1 MTAFDK
7 AFEEVSKLAAKFGD
21 NYPYYSRPEYQEA
34 EVRKDFIDKFFTAL
48 GWDVNHDHQHNPYEQ
63 EVRVEK
69 AQRQQQSKAQKRAD
83 YAFYTAPNFKDV
95 KFFTEAKKPAVE
107 LKHPDNYFQT
117 IRYGW
122 NANTPVAVLT
132 DFEQFH
138 IIDCRYKPD
147 IRYVF
152 NGQHKEYRYTDY
164 ADKEKFAEIYWLFSR
179 EAVLNNSL
187 QKYTETLSKPKG
199 KKASPKGGGLVGA
212 AIDDSFLEYID
223 NIREELAKAFKKN
236 DESLGSEA
244 LTEAVTRTVDR
255 LVFIRF
261 LEDKLIEPN
270 NHVSEWRSWN
280 DFIADCRKLDV
291 KYNGV
296 VFKEH
301 MLLDKK
307 GFAGAEEKM
316 FLDICSDISNLNS
329 PYDFNYIP
337 IHILGSIY
345 ERFLGKVVVAT
356 DKRARIEEKPEVR
369 KAGGVYYTPKYIVD
383 YIVANTVGKIIEGK
397 TPKQIDELRFADIAC
412 GSGSFLIGV
421 YDCLLDYH
429 KKYYTEKLKGKTE
442 LDGRSEDFGNVEY
455 RDGQWALTL
464 KRKQEILLNN
474 IYGVDIDRQAV
485 EVTQLS
491 LFLKM
496 LEDETLTS
504 TQVRQGALF
513 SKVLP
518 DLSKNIVCGN
528 SLIGFDIMEG
538 QLFEND
544 ELKKLNPM
552 DYETA
557 FPSIMRNGGFDAIV
571 GNPPYV
577 RIQGLEEFSVEYYK
591 KKYNSATKGN
601 FDIYVLFDE
610 KALSLLKEK
619 GVLGYIQPHKFFQAD
634 FGVGIRSYLS
644 KSKNIESII
653 SFGHNQ
659 IFSGATTYT
668 CLFFLKKSR
677 IEKIKYAVI
686 DNIDEWQN
694 GFVSNYIEIDHP
706 KDEKKWN
713 FSNDNVREL
722 MEKIKQ
728 PQTLGDITTKI
739 FVGLQTSSDKIYV
752 LNIVEEKDETFIC
765 FSKSLN
771 KEIEIEKGLVKRFL
785 MGKDVKRYEQPK
797 ANNVV
802 IFPYL
807 ITSAKAELMT
817 KEYLER
823 KFPLG
828 WRYIL
833 DNKKELEGRE
843 SGKMKHSKFYA
854 YIYPK
859 NLADF
864 ERIKISTPDIADFPK
879 FTIDNENLYHTTTI
893 YSFIFKEEIKHSH
906 FYFLGIFNS
915 KLTWWFLSNTGNV
928 LRGGFFRFK
937 TEYLKPFPV
946 KLVKSKEEQLAY
958 DQIVILVTQM
968 LEAKKQLAA
977 AQTEGD
983 KNFLENKCASLD
995 RQIDNLVYKLY
1006 DLTDEEIKIVENSN
1020 K

>member
-7 AFEEVSKLAAKFGD
+7 AFEEVSQLAKKFGE
-21 NYPYYSRPEYQEA
+21 NYSYYARPEYQEA
-34 EVRKDFIDKFFTAL
+34 EVRKDFIDKFFIAL

-83 YAFYTAPNFKDV
+83 YAFYSAPNFKDV

-152 NGQHKEYRYTDY
+152 NGQHKEYRFTEYN
-164 ADKEKFAEIYWLFSR
+164 DKEKFAEIYWLFSR

-199 KKASPKGGGLVGA
+199 KKVSPKGGGLVGA

-244 LTEAVTRTVDR
+244 LTEAVTRSVDR

-316 FLDICSDISNLNS
+316 FLDICSDISNFNS

-356 DKRARIEEKPEVR
+356 DKRVRIEEKPEVR

-383 YIVANTVGKIIEGK
+383 YIVANTAGKLIEGK
-397 TPKQIDELRFADIAC
+397 TSKQIDELRFADIAC

-455 RDGQWALTL
+455 RDGQWTLTL

-504 TQVRQGALF
+504 TQVRQGSLF

-518 DLSKNIVCGN
+518 DLSKNIICGN

-557 FPSIMRNGGFDAIV
+557 FPSIMRKGGFDAIV

-577 RIQGLEEFSVEYYK
+577 RQESLGDQKNYFQ
-591 KKYNSATKGN
+591 KKYKVYHGMADLYTY
-601 FDIYVLFDE
+601 FF
-610 KALSLLKEK
+610 EK
-619 GVLGYIQPHKFFQAD
+619 GITLLNENGLFGIIVGSKWMRAKYGEPLRKWMKLQNIIKLID
-634 FGVGIRSYLS
+634 FGDLS
-644 KSKNIESII
+644 VFK
-653 SFGHNQ
+653 
-659 IFSGATTYT
+659 GATTYT
-668 CLFFLKKSR
+668 CIPIVSPKSNAKQASHTLVYAANIKTLDFKSLSDYIKENEFKLSTQNLDDSSWILGSEVEKRILLSLRQKGISLKEYVNGKIYRGIVTGFNEAFVISEQIKDELISKDQKS
-677 IEKIKYAVI
+677 
-686 DNIDEWQN
+686 
-694 GFVSNYIEIDHP
+694 IEI
-706 KDEKKWN
+706 
-713 FSNDNVREL
+713 
-722 MEKIKQ
+722 IK
-728 PQTLGDITTKI
+728 PYLA
-739 FVGLQTSSDKIYV
+739 
-752 LNIVEEKDETFIC
+752 
-765 FSKSLN
+765 
-771 KEIEIEKGLVKRFL
+771 
-785 MGKDVKRYEQPK
+785 GKDIKRYEQPISNK
-797 ANNVV
+797 FLIFTRRGIDIDTYPAIKQHLLQYKTQLTPKPKDWKGAEWNGRKPGLYKWFEIQDSIEYWPSFEKNKILWPGISADVTSFALDKNNYYGNDNNQL
-802 IFPYL
+802 IESDDLYL
-807 ITSAKAELMT
+807 
-817 KEYLER
+817 
-823 KFPLG
+823 LG
-828 WRYIL
+828 IL
-833 DNKKELEGRE
+833 NSKI
-843 SGKMKHSKFYA
+843 SKF
-854 YIYPK
+854 
-859 NLADF
+859 
-864 ERIKISTPDIADFPK
+864 
-879 FTIDNENLYHTTTI
+879 
-893 YSFIFKEEIKHSH
+893 
-906 FYFLGIFNS
+906 FLTQICDQ
-915 KLTWWFLSNTGNV
+915 V
-928 LRGGFFRFK
+928 QGGFYR
-937 TEYLKPFPV
+937 LKIIYIEQIPIKKV
-946 KLVKSKEEQLAY
+946 IEKEDKILH
-958 DQIVILVTQM
+958 DQIVTLVTQM
-968 LEAKKQLAA
+968 LEAKKQLGA

-983 KNFLENKCASLD
+983 KNFLENKCASLE

-1006 DLTDEEIKIVENSN
+1006 DLTEEEIKIVENSN
-1020 K
+1020 

>member
-7 AFEEVSKLAAKFGD
+7 AFEEVSQLAKKFGE
-21 NYPYYSRPEYQEA
+21 NYSYYARPEYQEA
-34 EVRKDFIDKFFTAL
+34 EVRKDFIDKFFIAL

-83 YAFYTAPNFKDV
+83 YAFYSAPNFKDV

-152 NGQHKEYRYTDY
+152 NGQHKEYRFTEYN
-164 ADKEKFAEIYWLFSR
+164 DKEKFAEIYWLFSR

-199 KKASPKGGGLVGA
+199 KKVSPKGGGLVGA

-244 LTEAVTRTVDR
+244 LTEAVTRSVDR

-316 FLDICSDISNLNS
+316 FLDICSDISNFNS

-356 DKRARIEEKPEVR
+356 DKRVRIEEKPEVR

-383 YIVANTVGKIIEGK
+383 YIVANTAGKLIEGK
-397 TPKQIDELRFADIAC
+397 TSKQIDELRFADIAC

-455 RDGQWALTL
+455 RDGQWTLTL

-504 TQVRQGALF
+504 TQVRQGSLF

-518 DLSKNIVCGN
+518 DLSKNIICGN

-557 FPSIMRNGGFDAIV
+557 FPSIMRKGGFDAIV

-577 RIQGLEEFSVEYYK
+577 RQESLGDQKNYFQ
-591 KKYNSATKGN
+591 KKYKVYHGMADLYTY
-601 FDIYVLFDE
+601 FF
-610 KALSLLKEK
+610 EK
-619 GVLGYIQPHKFFQAD
+619 GITLLNENGLFGIIVGSKWMRAKYGEPLRKWMKLQNIIKLID
-634 FGVGIRSYLS
+634 FGDLS
-644 KSKNIESII
+644 VFK
-653 SFGHNQ
+653 
-659 IFSGATTYT
+659 GATTYT
-668 CLFFLKKSR
+668 CIPIVSPKSNAKQASHTLVYAANIKTLDFKSLSDYIKENEFKLSTQNLDDSSWILGSEVEKRILLSLRQKGISLKEYVNGKIYRGIVTGFNEAFVISEQIKDELISKDQKS
-677 IEKIKYAVI
+677 
-686 DNIDEWQN
+686 
-694 GFVSNYIEIDHP
+694 IEI
-706 KDEKKWN
+706 
-713 FSNDNVREL
+713 
-722 MEKIKQ
+722 IK
-728 PQTLGDITTKI
+728 PYLA
-739 FVGLQTSSDKIYV
+739 
-752 LNIVEEKDETFIC
+752 
-765 FSKSLN
+765 
-771 KEIEIEKGLVKRFL
+771 
-785 MGKDVKRYEQPK
+785 GKDIKRYEQPISNK
-797 ANNVV
+797 FLIFTRRGIDIDTYPAIKQHLLQYKTQLTPKPKDWKGAEWNGRKPGLYKWFEIQDSIEYWLSFEKNKILWPGISADVTSFALDKNNYYGNDNNQL
-802 IFPYL
+802 IESDDLYL
-807 ITSAKAELMT
+807 
-817 KEYLER
+817 
-823 KFPLG
+823 LG
-828 WRYIL
+828 IL
-833 DNKKELEGRE
+833 NSKI
-843 SGKMKHSKFYA
+843 SKF
-854 YIYPK
+854 
-859 NLADF
+859 
-864 ERIKISTPDIADFPK
+864 
-879 FTIDNENLYHTTTI
+879 
-893 YSFIFKEEIKHSH
+893 
-906 FYFLGIFNS
+906 FLTQICDQ
-915 KLTWWFLSNTGNV
+915 V
-928 LRGGFFRFK
+928 QGGFYR
-937 TEYLKPFPV
+937 LKIIYIEQIPIKKV
-946 KLVKSKEEQLAY
+946 IEKEDKILH
-958 DQIVILVTQM
+958 DQIVTLVTQM
-968 LEAKKQLAA
+968 LEAKKQLGA

-983 KNFLENKCASLD
+983 KNFLENKCASLE

-1006 DLTDEEIKIVENSN
+1006 DLTEEEIKIVENSN
-1020 K
+1020 